1 MGIGEW
7 FKKTFGKQPC
17 AFCGNE
23 VGMLKRT
30 KIKDKSFICSDCSS
44 GCSRYI
50 QKYRYTKDEL
60 LGHMEYMKRQ
70 SKLYEQLEGKFTLVV
85 PSATIKQSIEFYDD
99 HGLLRIRHR
108 DGENRYPKEFIRY
121 DQVASYEPYLEE
133 SEPSEPGKPKEFGE
147 CGVDITLVGG
157 QTDMSKLNKG
167 LRPHPYITETIRV
180 CVNDR
185 DRHTGKLEVNQIVHH
200 LDWIFGVHDDSK
212 GLFNFGPTKQQRREG
227 AAAVAMAGM
236 FGAAIKAAKDGEV
249 SEEAKAQFED
259 AMHKVE
265 DAATSGLAEFSRRA
279 DAAEALIE
287 E

>member
-17 AFCGNE
+17 AFCGAE

-30 KIKDKSFICSDCSS
+30 KIKDKSFICNECSC

-50 QKYRYTKDEL
+50 QRYRYTKDEL

-70 SKLYEQLEGKFTLVV
+70 GNLYAQLEGKFTLVV
-85 PSATIKQSIEFYDD
+85 PSATIKQSLEFYDD
-99 HGLLRIRHR
+99 HGLFRIRHR
-108 DGENRYPKEFIRY
+108 DGDNRYAKEFIRY

-133 SEPSEPGKPKEFGE
+133 SEPEEQGKPKIFGE
-147 CGVDITLVGG
+147 YGVDITLVGG
-157 QTDMSKLNKG
+157 QTDLMQMPKG
-167 LRPHPYITETIRV
+167 LRAHPYITETIRV
-180 CVNDR
+180 CINDR
-185 DRHTGKLEVNQIVHH
+185 DRHTGKLEVNQIIHH
-200 LDWIFGVHDDSK
+200 FDVIFGVHDDTK

-236 FGAAIKAAKDGEV
+236 FGAAVQTAKKGEV
-249 SEEAKAQFED
+249 SEEAKVQFQD

-265 DAATSGLAEFSRRA
+265 DAATSGLAEYSRRA
-279 DAAEALIE
+279 DAAESLVN
-287 E
+287 